1 MSVLSILNK
10 LKVYISCKLFL
21 EANKDLKGKKRH
33 SGEIDERD
41 VLGEI
46 GEHGERDVLGVLLV
60 SLIHLQRLMKYG
72 IFPPLS
78 FADHS

>member
-1 MSVLSILNK
+1 MSKHKPSQDPAHGVGS
-10 LKVYISCKLFL
+10 SWGS
-21 EANKDLKGKKRH
+21 DLLCLLGVRH

-60 SLIHLQRLMKYG
+60 SLIHLQRLMKCG

>member
-1 MSVLSILNK
+1 MGSSWG
-10 LKVYISCKLFL
+10 F
-21 EANKDLKGKKRH
+21 DLLCLLGVRH
-33 SGEIDERD
+33 SGEVGELS